1 MPLLR
6 QMSNPI
12 DLPGTVKSSNT
23 DEGLDG
29 LVGIHQRLDR
39 LSDQID
45 LCLSEMMNAMSPKQS
60 SGANANAANT
70 PRHLQAPIPTSPAP
84 RSSIASRA
92 SVGSQSVA
100 SSFQEEPR
108 IRRVG
113 RSSILS
119 AVTLSTSG
127 TGLSTET
134 TLSGMG
140 RRELLPFNEF
150 GHAEVLTRAQLRRRL
165 GNYRQGR
172 AARAARA
179 QAEFLE
185 DPADARLSAAKQWL
199 LERRRCDAV
208 WLALDEPQ
216 SSRAA
221 WWIALTLR
229 FLVVMSLVL
238 NILEVGDEYPLIHGA
253 AASVLEIGIDSAFFI
268 EFLCRLFSAPSKRT
282 YVLDFYN
289 WADMVSASGLI
300 LRATAGFVIAPSST
314 ATESVI
320 QSLLLYVLPI
330 VRLLKLLRYIS
341 SFRLLID
348 AVTNS
353 LEALP
358 VLVYTMVLIVMA
370 SASGLYLAE
379 SRSNIPTLVHA
390 VWLALVTMTTV
401 GYGDFVPKSVVGYVI
416 ASILTVVSVLFIAMP
431 VGLVGYE
438 FTVCWQNRAKVLLLA
453 RARKRFAQWGY
464 QSRDVQLL
472 FEYADSDRDGS
483 LNLVEF
489 CELLQ
494 EMTLGLSSDS
504 IIELFQ
510 MFDDNGDGFIDHS
523 EFVRVLFPLRREE
536 EDGAC
541 SDSEAESSVRPSV
554 VANLPAVQES
564 EED

>member
-1 MPLLR
+1 MGCAC
-6 QMSNPI
+6 S
-12 DLPGTVKSSNT
+12 KSGFQGSVHAH
-23 DEGLDG
+23 DRLF
-29 LVGIHQRLDR
+29 LVGLKGRVGKGEGSACSRHLPAAGRNKFSVELFVQRLT
-39 LSDQID
+39 LCPHPYQPTAVAHGCTW
-45 LCLSEMMNAMSPKQS
+45 CLSLAG
-60 SGANANAANT
+60 GAAHPT
-70 PRHLQAPIPTSPAP
+70 RWPLVHLVGGDTEHFRDRIEHGDHFERHGEALYGLFNHCCPVMLTLLQQPGSCEGWNKCATCRMPAC
-84 RSSIASRA
+84 
-92 SVGSQSVA
+92 
-100 SSFQEEPR
+100 
-108 IRRVG
+108 
-113 RSSILS
+113 
-119 AVTLSTSG
+119 
-127 TGLSTET
+127 
-134 TLSGMG
+134 

-379 SRSNIPTLVHA
+379 SRSNIPTLAACHVR
-390 VWLALVTMTTV
+390 VFRYM
-401 GYGDFVPKSVVGYVI
+401 
-416 ASILTVVSVLFIAMP
+416 
-431 VGLVGYE
+431 
-438 FTVCWQNRAKVLLLA
+438 AKLST
-453 RARKRFAQWGY
+453 RKKCPE
-464 QSRDVQLL
+464 S
-472 FEYADSDRDGS
+472 DSD
-483 LNLVEF
+483 
-489 CELLQ
+489 
-494 EMTLGLSSDS
+494 
-504 IIELFQ
+504 
-510 MFDDNGDGFIDHS
+510 
-523 EFVRVLFPLRREE
+523 
-536 EDGAC
+536 
-541 SDSEAESSVRPSV
+541 
-554 VANLPAVQES
+554 
-564 EED
+564 